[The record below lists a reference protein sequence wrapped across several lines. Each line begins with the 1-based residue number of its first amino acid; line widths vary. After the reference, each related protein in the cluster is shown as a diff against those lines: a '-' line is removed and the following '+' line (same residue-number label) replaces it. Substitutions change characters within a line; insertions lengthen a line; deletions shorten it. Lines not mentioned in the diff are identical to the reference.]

1 MVDYLANSD
10 DELEKPRVKKSKLPK
25 IAEPKDEANDEYEQ
39 SLPKA
44 KRVKREKSSAQL
56 TGFKKAQ
63 AKRAENIAKRKEEK
77 EREIAE
83 RYLAKNSKQ
92 NEAEV
97 VAEVEPEVESET
109 ESEEEIYVAPPKK
122 KKAPPKK
129 TAPKKK
135 SKKKIVVY
143 MSSSSEDDDD
153 SESESESENEQ
164 PASKKKS
171 RIARQLPDVN
181 EINYRTY
188 FA

>member
-10 DELEKPRVKKSKLPK
+10 DELEKPRVKKAKLPK
-25 IAEPKDEANDEYEQ
+25 IAEPKDDANDEYEQ
-39 SLPKA
+39 TLPKA
-44 KRVKREKSSAQL
+44 KRVKREKSAAQL

-77 EREIAE
+77 ERQIAE
-83 RYLAKNSKQ
+83 KYLAKSKRQ
-92 NEAEV
+92 NEPEV
-97 VAEVEPEVESET
+97 VEEPEPEVESET
-109 ESEEEIYVAPPKK
+109 ESEEEEVYVAPKK
-122 KKAPPKK
+122 TKKVKKAP
-129 TAPKKK
+129 AKKK
-135 SKKKIVVY
+135 SKRKVVVY

-153 SESESESENEQ
+153 SESESEDEQ

-171 RIARQLPDVN
+171 RIVRQLPDVN

>member
-109 ESEEEIYVAPPKK
+109 ESEEEVYVAPPKK
-122 KKAPPKK
+122 TKKAPKK
-129 TAPKKK
+129 APTKKK
-135 SKKKIVVY
+135 SKRKVVVY

-153 SESESESENEQ
+153 SESESDDEQ
-164 PASKKKS
+164 PASNKKS